1 MIKVL
6 KSFDDK
12 SVCILGL
19 GYVGLTLAIVMAD
32 VGFNVHG
39 VEVREDVLEKLSKG
53 TPHFHEPG
61 LSVKLK
67 RVVESKKLTFS
78 KSIPLA
84 RQHSVYIV
92 TVGTPLDKNKK
103 SRMDMIENVSH
114 EIAQHIKEG
123 DLIIMR
129 STVKLGTTRNI
140 VMPILQKTGVNFE
153 LAFCPERTLEGN
165 ALKELYSLPQI
176 VGGTTK
182 SATVR
187 ASQIFQYITPTVIRV
202 SDVETAEMIKLIDN
216 AQRDVMFAYANE
228 VARACDVVGIS
239 ATEVIRFGGLGYPR
253 SNLSVP
259 GPVGGPCLAK
269 DSHILAEGLLDL
281 GITPEITLMAR
292 KINER
297 QPEESVQFIKKYT
310 KTLKDFPR
318 VPKISLLG
326 LAFKGQPET
335 DDLRGTMAIPVLE
348 AIKNH
353 FPNAILY
360 GYDPIVSREAIHG
373 LGLVPCHTLQEAMME
388 ANIVLILNNHPVFTT
403 MPIEDYFHYLASS
416 GFVYDYWNLFSTKKL
431 NLPIGRN
438 YIGLGSHGHSVKVPA

>member
-123 DLIIMR
+123 DLI
-129 STVKLGTTRNI
+129 
-140 VMPILQKTGVNFE
+140 
-153 LAFCPERTLEGN
+153 
-165 ALKELYSLPQI
+165 
-176 VGGTTK
+176 
-182 SATVR
+182 
-187 ASQIFQYITPTVIRV
+187 
-202 SDVETAEMIKLIDN
+202 
-216 AQRDVMFAYANE
+216 
-228 VARACDVVGIS
+228 
-239 ATEVIRFGGLGYPR
+239 
-253 SNLSVP
+253 
-259 GPVGGPCLAK
+259 
-269 DSHILAEGLLDL
+269 
-281 GITPEITLMAR
+281 
-292 KINER
+292 
-297 QPEESVQFIKKYT
+297 
-310 KTLKDFPR
+310 
-318 VPKISLLG
+318 
-326 LAFKGQPET
+326 
-335 DDLRGTMAIPVLE
+335 
-348 AIKNH
+348 
-353 FPNAILY
+353 
-360 GYDPIVSREAIHG
+360 
-373 LGLVPCHTLQEAMME
+373 
-388 ANIVLILNNHPVFTT
+388 
-403 MPIEDYFHYLASS
+403 
-416 GFVYDYWNLFSTKKL
+416 
-431 NLPIGRN
+431 
-438 YIGLGSHGHSVKVPA
+438 